1 MLAACF
7 TYLTLILIMFGEESL
22 QAVDLLAVLYSV
34 CPCIVQGLEGRSN
47 NPVSLLMDTLNH
59 PCADL
64 GLELPSLLEWR
75 RHPEC
80 QVDHIV
86 LGKGPPGGSW
96 QVILRKLVII
106 NLLKPNDIYIYIY
119 IYI

>member
-1 MLAACF
+1 VLAACF
-7 TYLTLILIMFGEESL
+7 AYLTLILIVCGEDSV
-22 QAVDLLAVLYSV
+22 QAVDLLCTNALAILYSV
-34 CPCIVQGLEGRSN
+34 CLCIVQGLEGRSN

-86 LGKGPPGGSW
+86 LGKGPPGGFW
-96 QVILRKLVII
+96 QVI
-106 NLLKPNDIYIYIY
+106 
-119 IYI
+119 

>member
-1 MLAACF
+1 VLALCL
-7 TYLTLILIMFGEESL
+7 TYLTLILIILGEDSV
-22 QAVDLLAVLYSV
+22 QAVDLLRTNAVAVLYSV
-34 CPCIVQGLEGRSN
+34 CPCMVQGLEGRSN

-64 GLELPSLLEWR
+64 GLELPSLLEWH

-96 QVILRKLVII
+96 QVIFVEAGQSYSKA
-106 NLLKPNDIYIYIY
+106 YQ
-119 IYI
+119 